1 MKEKKERPIKALFP
15 DAYCGCGYD
24 FGSNNMRYCPYCG
37 KLRKVSTKMVSPVGR

>member
-15 DAYCGCGYD
+15 DAYCGCGYE
-24 FGSNNMRYCPYCG
+24 FGSSMRYCPYCG